1 MSMISFVLMGLLSVV
16 FALLYLYDR
25 LKMDDSLRHR
35 LNNWTLITAGMVFVA
50 YATQRCIYFFLWA
63 FPSTHS
69 AQ

>member
-50 YATQRCIYFFLWA
+50 YANIL
-63 FPSTHS
+63 S
-69 AQ
+69 ALVLAAVTIVAW